1 MERKKVGLHK
11 QKWVSSI
18 LRELRRASD
27 LRKALRKSEWPCGE
41 GTGLTPSVF
50 LSNSTARREPL
61 RGRRRPTRRGAGA
74 GRACAPPVQARAAP
88 GAAEEVPGEAGA
100 SGTAGEGESRPAR
113 KDEEGAGGT
122 LPVLCV
128 VPAVP
133 RRHHPQVRGCVRG
146 GAGLEVGGMGWCSE
160 SGRELRF
167 GPEGAGLCGRK
178 HGGLRPQEP
187 GAVPGPR
194 GAAGQAG
201 RCSPRC
207 DPERLSSC
215 SHLFWENAAASAA
228 PEVPLQVGERAGS
241 GSGRKNSRKAPVW
254 IQRQ

>member
-1 MERKKVGLHK
+1 
-11 QKWVSSI
+11 
-18 LRELRRASD
+18 
-27 LRKALRKSEWPCGE
+27 
-41 GTGLTPSVF
+41 
-50 LSNSTARREPL
+50 
-61 RGRRRPTRRGAGA
+61 
-74 GRACAPPVQARAAP
+74 
-88 GAAEEVPGEAGA
+88 
-100 SGTAGEGESRPAR
+100 
-113 KDEEGAGGT
+113 
-122 LPVLCV
+122 
-128 VPAVP
+128 
-133 RRHHPQVRGCVRG
+133 
-146 GAGLEVGGMGWCSE
+146 MGWCSE

-215 SHLFWENAAASAA
+215 SHVFWENAAASAA

-241 GSGRKNSRKAPVW
+241 ASGRKNSRKAPVW

>member
-1 MERKKVGLHK
+1 M
-11 QKWVSSI
+11 
-18 LRELRRASD
+18 
-27 LRKALRKSEWPCGE
+27 
-41 GTGLTPSVF
+41 
-50 LSNSTARREPL
+50 
-61 RGRRRPTRRGAGA
+61 
-74 GRACAPPVQARAAP
+74 
-88 GAAEEVPGEAGA
+88 
-100 SGTAGEGESRPAR
+100 
-113 KDEEGAGGT
+113 
-122 LPVLCV
+122 
-128 VPAVP
+128 
-133 RRHHPQVRGCVRG
+133 RG
-146 GAGLEVGGMGWCSE
+146 GAGLENGGMGWCSE

-215 SHLFWENAAASAA
+215 SHVFWENAAASAA

-241 GSGRKNSRKAPVW
+241 GSGRKNSRKVPVW